1 MRVSVISFT
10 CSAAFGYL
18 FSKMKEDDVEISSSV
33 VVDQTADNINKMF
46 DISEKDS
53 EMIVFVGGQG
63 YAEKDILK
71 EVLTQRFNVNS
82 VYTQIA
88 QDNLNRYVA
97 LSGQPLPPVFA
108 QERLLSF
115 PDGFECYPNVFGYEM
130 GAIGRFEGKEVVLIP
145 DNEEECKYIYSTY
158 LEKYLLNN
166 SDSKRNKYVYKLFG
180 ARTEEID
187 SSLKQLDK
195 FKSCSYSYTIDE
207 TGDTR
212 IVLKCAPRMSQSTID
227 EINALLIENF
237 KDSLYSVDDF
247 ELQEVAVELLK
258 LYARKL
264 SVAESLTGG
273 EIAAKLIDVSGA
285 SEVLFEGCVTYSNEA
300 KHSRLLVKNQTLSQ
314 FGAVSSETAYQMATG
329 LLNTSQCD
337 VVVATTGIAGPSGGS
352 AQKPVGLTYIS
363 VGDSKGI
370 HIHRYVFSGSRNTV
384 RQKAAKTALFLLIKF
399 IKKHK

>member
-18 FSKMKEDDVEISSSV
+18 FSKMKEDNVEISSSV

-46 DISEKDS
+46 DISAKDS

-195 FKSCSYSYTIDE
+195 FKSCSYSYTTDE

-247 ELQEVAVELLK
+247 ELQEVAVDLLK
-258 LYARKL
+258 LYGRKL